1 MSGTQAEGRARRIDH
16 QLEELTAE
24 LAERFHGVFSE
35 QTVYR
40 FVLETYGMF
49 RQQATV
55 DIHLVSLTAHFA
67 RQRLTDYGRAQGLTH
82 ITAPQVLFVCVHN
95 IGRSQMAGALLEYH
109 AFGRVMIRSAG
120 SQPAGSIPATVVQAL
135 EECGISLT
143 KAYPKPLTDEVV
155 RAADVV
161 VTMGCGDSC
170 PVLPGRRY
178 LDWDVEDP
186 VDRPIEDVRRIRDD
200 LERRVL
206 GLLSELWDDQ

>member
-1 MSGTQAEGRARRIDH
+1 MSGAQMDGRAERIDR
-16 QLEELTAE
+16 QVENLTEE
-24 LAERFHGVFSE
+24 LAERFRGVFSE

-40 FVLETYGMF
+40 YVVETYTLF

-55 DIHLVSLTAHFA
+55 DTHLMSLTARFA
-67 RQRLTDYGRAQGLTH
+67 KQRLTDYGRAQGLTH

-109 AFGRVMIRSAG
+109 AFGRVVVRSAG
-120 SQPAGSIPATVVQAL
+120 SRPAGSIPRTVIQAL
-135 EECGISLT
+135 DECGIKLT
-143 KAYPKPLTDEVV
+143 TAYPKPLTNEVV

-161 VTMGCGDSC
+161 VTMGCGDAC

-178 LDWDVEDP
+178 LDWDVADP
-186 VDRPIEDVRRIRDD
+186 VDRPLDEVRRIRDD

-206 GLLSELWDDQ
+206 GLLAELWHDE